1 MMIVIVVVKKYP
13 MHVQNS
19 EEKRY
24 GKNISTKNIQWEN
37 LLEILVSIQ
46 DSSKTGFEK
55 ICVLKY

>member
-19 EEKRY
+19 EKKKD
-24 GKNISTKNIQWEN
+24 GKNISTKKYPVEKSPGNSSN
-37 LLEILVSIQ
+37 Q